1 MAKDG
6 FTEKVFLYE
15 VQKGMREQ
23 WRLVYKGKDDWEV
36 GNHGVKSKKVW
47 QPLYFR

>member
-1 MAKDG
+1 MELRMLKGYDLNIMAKDG

-23 WRLVYKGKDDWEV
+23 
-36 GNHGVKSKKVW
+36 
-47 QPLYFR
+47 